1 MSRIDVLEKKIREV
15 AADNFDELALE
26 VFRYQASS
34 NSLYARYLALLGI
47 SAHNIKSPEQI
58 PFLPISFFK
67 THTVKSGDWQAET
80 VFQSSGTT
88 GSNTSRHLVRSQ
100 KAYLEN
106 CRLGFR
112 TVYGKDPS
120 DFCWLALLPSYLER
134 NNSSLICM
142 TEHFIGLSRY
152 SESGFFLNEW
162 DDLLDRVAVCK
173 AKKIPLVLLGVSFAL
188 LDLAE
193 ALPHMLD
200 LEGVIVMETGGM
212 KGRRKEIIRSELHA
226 KLNKAFGTRSIH
238 SEYGMTELFS
248 QAYSRGKGLFQ
259 AAATMRVRAREINDP
274 LCLQRYGK
282 TGVLNII
289 DLANLH
295 SCSFIATDDLGRVFR
310 DRTFEVLGR
319 QDGSDIRGCN
329 LLLGDGGFS

>member
-1 MSRIDVLEKKIREV
+1 MSWPWKCFATRLLRIV
-15 AADNFDELALE
+15 
-26 VFRYQASS
+26 
-34 NSLYARYLALLGI
+34 LYARYLALLGI

-112 TVYGKDPS
+112 TIYGEDPS

-152 SESGFFLNEW
+152 SESGFF
-162 DDLLDRVAVCK
+162 
-173 AKKIPLVLLGVSFAL
+173 F
-188 LDLAE
+188 
-193 ALPHMLD
+193 
-200 LEGVIVMETGGM
+200 
-212 KGRRKEIIRSELHA
+212 
-226 KLNKAFGTRSIH
+226 
-238 SEYGMTELFS
+238 
-248 QAYSRGKGLFQ
+248 
-259 AAATMRVRAREINDP
+259 
-274 LCLQRYGK
+274 
-282 TGVLNII
+282 
-289 DLANLH
+289 
-295 SCSFIATDDLGRVFR
+295 
-310 DRTFEVLGR
+310 
-319 QDGSDIRGCN
+319 
-329 LLLGDGGFS
+329 